1 MTVATVIAGQVKH
14 IRTTVEQPT
23 QHSTLCRHGDG
34 AGPRMGRGFSATAW
48 RRPGASNNL
57 GNVRL
62 RWRLVTVYG
71 AHRCNVT
78 MTDFI
83 VMVLQCTRTQN

>member
-1 MTVATVIAGQVKH
+1 MANFIAGALQIV
-14 IRTTVEQPT
+14 T

-48 RRPGASNNL
+48 RRPGTSNNL